1 MKGKQLKR
9 VQNRQSRSSFMWWTT
24 RMLNFM
30 PSIIVQ
36 YTTAIDIW
44 SIECI
49 FAEVLTGKPLFPG
62 ESIVYQL
69 DLITDFLGTP
79 PPEII
84 SGVPKEKAKK
94 HLMEMQK
101 KLPLP
106 FERKFSPNF
115 LYPSAIDQFRKHFAY
130 LGY

>member
-1 MKGKQLKR
+1 MNSNPTPLCKGKQLKR
-9 VQNRQSRSSFMWWTT
+9 VQNRQNRSSFMWWTT

-30 PSIIVQ
+30 SRSVMSISIL
-36 YTTAIDIW
+36 YTPAIDIW

-62 ESIVYQL
+62 ESIVHQL

-84 SGVPKEKAKK
+84 SGVRKEKARK

-106 FERKFSPNF
+106 FERKFS
-115 LYPSAIDQFRKHFAY
+115 SIAKTSSI
-130 LGY
+130 